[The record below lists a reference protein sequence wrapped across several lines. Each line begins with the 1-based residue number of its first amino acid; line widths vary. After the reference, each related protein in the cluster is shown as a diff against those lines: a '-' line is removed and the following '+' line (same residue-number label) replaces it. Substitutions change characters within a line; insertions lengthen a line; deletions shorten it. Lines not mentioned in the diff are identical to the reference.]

1 MKKSRLFKLDF
12 LNKPLSRELFQVK
25 AKQIGLPP
33 GTLIHVGK
41 QKAERPIISLVDYDQ
56 ENYQTRTD
64 ISIEEATAYKETET
78 VSWIN
83 LSGIHDTR
91 LIERFGQNYGIH
103 NLALEDILN
112 TQHRPKVEELEGYSL
127 IILKMLFFDEE
138 ARSIETEQ
146 ISLILGPRYVLT
158 FQEREGDVFEGVRDR
173 LQRSNGRIRQRGSDY
188 LAYALLDSIVD
199 SYFHILEK
207 VGDHLVALEE
217 ELLSDPTQSALGQIH
232 HYKRQLMLLRKSVW
246 PLREVIS
253 ELYKEE
259 PDYISEGTR
268 VFLRDL
274 YDHTIQVIDTV
285 EIFRD
290 TVTGLQDLYMS
301 AVGNRMNEIMKVL
314 TIMASIFIPLTFIAG
329 VYGMN
334 FEYIPEL
341 KWHWGYFAVWGVM
354 ITCIAGMTLFFK
366 RKKWL

>member
-1 MKKSRLFKLDF
+1 MNPKKLLNLDF
-12 LNKPLSRELFQVK
+12 LKTPINTEMFGIK
-25 AKQIGLPP
+25 AKKVGLAP

-41 QKAERPIISLVDYDQ
+41 QKIEKPVISLVDYLQDYF
-56 ENYQTRTD
+56 ETRTD
-64 ISIEEATAYKETET
+64 ITIDEAASFKSTAT

-83 LSGIHDTR
+83 LSGIHDISM
-91 LIERFGQNYGIH
+91 LELFGHHFGIH

-112 TQHRPKVEELEGYSL
+112 TQHRPKVEEMEGYSL
-127 IILKMLFFDEE
+127 IILKMLFFDEKTQNID
-138 ARSIETEQ
+138 SEQ
-146 ISLILGPRYVLT
+146 ISLILGPHYVLT
-158 FQEREGDVFEGVRDR
+158 FQEREGDVFDGVRER
-173 LQRSNGRIRQRGSDY
+173 LQRSNGRIRQRGTDY
-188 LAYALLDSIVD
+188 LTYALIDSIVD

-207 VGDHLVALEE
+207 VGDQLAILEE
-217 ELLSDPTQSALGQIH
+217 DLLRDPDQSTLGRIH

-259 PDYISEGTR
+259 SPFIKEDTQ

-274 YDHTIQVIDTV
+274 YDHTIQVLDTV

-290 TVTGLQDLYMS
+290 TVSGLQDLYMS
-301 AVGNRMNEIMKVL
+301 AVSNKMNEIMKVL

-329 VYGMN
+329 IYGMN

-341 KWHWGYFAVWGVM
+341 KLHWGYFGVWGVM
-354 ITCIAGMTLFFK
+354 LTCVAGMLFYFK